1 VRQLADRSALATI
14 CGRFPARYGHVVSEP
29 QTEREHRVTPLELF
43 FDLVFVFAFTQVS
56 TLMAADPSW
65 SGLGNG
71 MLVLAALWWAWVGYA
86 WLTNFV
92 DPDEGAVRGAML
104 VAIVAMFI
112 AALAVPEAFG
122 RHGVVFGVAFLIVRV
137 MHVALY
143 AWAGRGDRDLVAAVL
158 RITPSTLIGAGLIV
172 AAGFAGDGLK
182 PLLWLTALA
191 IDYLGPLVGG
201 TRGWRVDP
209 GHFAERHALILI
221 IALGEAFIAMGVGAS
236 GMTID
241 AGVILT
247 AVLGLVVATSMWLAY
262 FDFFS
267 IRAPQLLA
275 GTSGPERSALARDI
289 FSYFHL
295 PLVAGIVLV
304 ALAMKT
310 TLAHFGDELDTI
322 SAFGLCGGSALFL
335 LTFAAIRI
343 RTSRRLSRGRSVTAV
358 VFLLLFPLAT
368 AVPALVALALASAV
382 WVSLHAYEFIWWR
395 EARAETRALRAPAHP

>member
-1 VRQLADRSALATI
+1 M
-14 CGRFPARYGHVVSEP
+14 SES
-29 QTEREHRVTPLELF
+29 QAEHEHRVTPLELF

-56 TLMAADPSW
+56 TLMADDPTW
-65 SGLGNG
+65 GGLGKG
-71 MLVLAALWWAWVGYA
+71 LLVLAALWWAWVGYA
-86 WLTNFV
+86 WLTNAV
-92 DPDEGAVRGAML
+92 DPDEGVVRGAML

-122 RHGVVFGVAFLIVRV
+122 RHGVVFGVAYLIVRV

-143 AWAGRGDRDLVAAVL
+143 ALAGRGDRDLSAAVL
-158 RITPSTLIGAGLIV
+158 RITPSTLLGAGLII
-172 AAGFAGDGLK
+172 AAGFADDGLK
-182 PLLWLTALA
+182 PVLWLAALA
-191 IDYLGPLVGG
+191 IDYIGPLVVG
-201 TRGWRVDP
+201 TSGWRVRP

-221 IALGEAFIAMGVGAS
+221 IALGEAFIAMGVGAADA
-236 GMTID
+236 TID

-275 GTSGPERSALARDI
+275 DASGTERSALARDI
-289 FSYFHL
+289 FSYLHL
-295 PLVAGIVLV
+295 PLVAGIVLT

-310 TLAHFGDELDTI
+310 TLAHVGDELGTI
-322 SAFGLCGGSALFL
+322 PAVALCGGSALYL

-343 RTSRRLSRGRSVTAV
+343 RTTRRLSRGRFVTAA
-358 VFLLLFPLAT
+358 VFVLLFPLAT
-368 AVPALVALALASAV
+368 SVPALVALALASTV

-395 EARAETRALRAPAHP
+395 EARAEARALRAPAHS